1 MDFFKK
7 FIHIYLKHIKAIQ
20 NTENSPALVL
30 IHVAFIYITL
40 CSNLTKLLKNVLRD
54 PKRK

>member
-7 FIHIYLKHIKAIQ
+7 IIHIYLKHIKAIQ

-40 CSNLTKLLKNVLRD
+40 SSNLTKLLKNVLHD

>member
-1 MDFFKK
+1 MDFFLK

-40 CSNLTKLLKNVLRD
+40 SSNLTKLLKNVLHD